1 MKEEWLRIERI
12 EYSNDR
18 MGNGYVYDEKVDGK
32 LNGIRPFG
40 RYSRNRNSRG
50 DDIEIDDDVE
60 ILRKIWIILIVMIM
74 KIEKKLCCYNF
85 LLCVYFLLLRAFS
98 DVTACFSFI
107 SFL

>member
-32 LNGIRPFG
+32 LNGIRPLG

-60 ILRKIWIILIVMIM
+60 IMEYVVKVVKVVLRKRVTPVTMGHLHPIQILFDFVVVVI
-74 KIEKKLCCYNF
+74 
-85 LLCVYFLLLRAFS
+85 
-98 DVTACFSFI
+98 
-107 SFL
+107 